1 MKDALIVYKLI
12 QTLRI
17 ALFILIT
24 SWIFHP
30 ISQNFLLPSS
40 ETITCNNNYVCY
52 IEQTYKWKTKK
63 TAILLDKSNSYI
75 YCNIEDKYISHDRG
89 GRFIMRYRGD
99 GWSCSVD
106 LELSRIKPF
115 ELPIKSY
122 VLYEEDFKD
131 YETYSKMR
139 KLAKQNCDKYAKEV
153 FDYFKNYMKNP
164 QNNFFITS
172 TNKYEV
178 NIFRYLL
185 TGIPLL
191 LFWLFVENL
200 YILLKPLYNEMKNH

>member
-1 MKDALIVYKLI
+1 MKNVLIVYKLF

-17 ALFILIT
+17 ALFILT
-24 SWIFHP
+24 TFWIFYP
-30 ISQNFLLPSS
+30 ILQNFLLPSS

-75 YCNIEDKYISHDRG
+75 NCNIDDKDIRPYRG
-89 GRFIMRYRGD
+89 GYPLISRGY

-106 LELSRIKPF
+106 LELAGIKPF
-115 ELPIKSY
+115 ESPIKSY
-122 VLYEEDFKD
+122 MLYKKDFKD

-139 KLAKQNCDKYAKEV
+139 KLAKQNCNKYAKEV
-153 FDYFKNYMKNP
+153 FDNFKNYMKNP
-164 QNNFFITS
+164 QNIFFITS
-172 TNKYEV
+172 TNKYEG

-185 TGIPLL
+185 IGIPLFL
-191 LFWLFVENL
+191 LWLFVQNG
-200 YILLKPLYNEMKNH
+200 YILFKSLYNEMKNH

>member
-1 MKDALIVYKLI
+1 MKNVLIVYKLF

-17 ALFILIT
+17 ALFILT
-24 SWIFHP
+24 TFWIFYP
-30 ISQNFLLPSS
+30 ILQNFLLPSS

-75 YCNIEDKYISHDRG
+75 NCNIEDKYIYPY
-89 GRFIMRYRGD
+89 RYALLSRCY

-106 LELSRIKPF
+106 LELARIKPF
-115 ELPIKSY
+115 ESPIKSY
-122 VLYEEDFKD
+122 VFYEKDFKD

-153 FDYFKNYMKNP
+153 FDNFKNYMKNP

-172 TNKYEV
+172 TNKYKV

-185 TGIPLL
+185 IGIPLFL
-191 LFWLFVENL
+191 LWLLVQNG
-200 YILLKPLYNEMKNH
+200 YILFKSLYNEMKNH